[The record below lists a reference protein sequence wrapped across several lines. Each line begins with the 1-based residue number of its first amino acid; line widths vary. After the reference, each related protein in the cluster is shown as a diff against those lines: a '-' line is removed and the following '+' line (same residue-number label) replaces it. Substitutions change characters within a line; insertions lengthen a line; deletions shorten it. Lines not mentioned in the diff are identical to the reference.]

1 MYIQRNSITVVCEGA
16 SERAYIQELNRYLE
30 EEDIPLIFFPRPAN
44 GGQYAHVIRKYK
56 EIRKN
61 NSRTSKILIWVDWD
75 RYKRNSNS
83 DWDNY
88 QRKSD
93 DIPDFLFSYMNFED
107 FLSMHCD
114 MSNMQKW
121 WTSCAGRKHF
131 TIPSHSSE
139 YMPAFI
145 DFIGG
150 NYAKGDIP
158 IDIDSHSLGNLRAHQ
173 QDLSVPFKCDF
184 AKELFLLMDAGEYG
198 QVPGN

>member
-1 MYIQRNSITVVCEGA
+1 M
-16 SERAYIQELNRYLE
+16 
-30 EEDIPLIFFPRPAN
+30 
-44 GGQYAHVIRKYK
+44 IRKYK

-61 NSRTSKILIWVDWD
+61 NSRRTSRILIWVDWD
-75 RYKRNSNS
+75 RYKRSSNS

-107 FLSMHCD
+107 FLSMHCGRSD
-114 MSNMQKW
+114 MQKW
-121 WTSCAGRKHF
+121 WTSCVGREHF

-158 IDIDSHSLGNLRAHQ
+158 IDIDSRSLGNLRARQ
-173 QDLSVPFKCDF
+173 QDHSVPFKCDF
-184 AKELFLLMDAGEYG
+184 AEELFFLMDAGECD